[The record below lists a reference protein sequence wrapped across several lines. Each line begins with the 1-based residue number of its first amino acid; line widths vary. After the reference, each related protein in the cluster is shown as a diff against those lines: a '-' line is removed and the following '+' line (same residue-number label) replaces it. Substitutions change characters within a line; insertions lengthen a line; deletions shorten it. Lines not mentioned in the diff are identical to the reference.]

1 MRISDWS
8 SDVFS
13 SDLKGFGTEEEA
25 KAGSE
30 NYLTRVVSLIKD
42 RCTLIPDLWDQSRFF
57 FQRPD
62 EYEAEPVKKKWDAS
76 KETFFD
82 KVIDLFES
90 DPGLWNTPD
99 TEQAGSAEPDH
110 PESVPREDMTEEKLK
125 IGRASCRARV
135 GK

>member
-13 SDLKGFGTEEEA
+13 SDLKGFGTDEEA
-25 KAGSE
+25 KSGSE

-62 EYEAEPVKKKWDAS
+62 ESEAQPVKKKWDAS

-82 KVIDLFES
+82 KVIDLLEIS
-90 DPGLWNTPD
+90 
-99 TEQAGSAEPDH
+99 
-110 PESVPREDMTEEKLK
+110 EE
-125 IGRASCRARV
+125 RRV
-135 GK
+135 GKECVRTSASRWYGVN